1 MTKARTNADNASADI
16 QGVTAGTGLSGGG
29 TSGTVTLT
37 NDMATT
43 IAAKGDL
50 VVGTAN
56 DAYSALTVGT
66 NTHLLMA
73 DSTTATGLKWALDP
87 TQDLVTTKGDI
98 VAATAA
104 DTLARLGVGANDT
117 VLTADSSTATGL
129 KWATPVSG
137 AYTLI
142 STTTLNNTADNVT
155 ISTPTSGYKHLL
167 LIGRDLGS
175 ANAAVQTWRVYF
187 GSGGNDYSYCG
198 YRINNGTSSV
208 IGYNPSSGGDFYID
222 NAINVGGSAATTKAL
237 GSYQLL
243 VYDYLTNPVVFR
255 STSHQI
261 NVGGSANYTDVTGT
275 MQSPNWSSGFNIGY
289 TGSNLRTGTFKLYG
303 IN

>member
-142 STTTLNNTADNVT
+142 STTTLNNTAQNVT

-167 LIGRDLGS
+167 LVGYNLGS
-175 ANAAVQTWRVYF
+175 NNASIVTWRAYV
-187 GSGGNDYSYCG
+187 GGGGDDYSYCG
-198 YRINNGTSSV
+198 YRISAGTSAV
-208 IGYNPSSGGDFYID
+208 VGYNPTSGGDYYID
-222 NAINVGGSAATTKAL
+222 NAINAGTNTATGKSL

-243 VYDYLTNPVVFR
+243 IYDYLANPVFR
-255 STSHQI
+255 STSHVI
-261 NVGGSANYTDVTGT
+261 TAGSTAHYTDVSGSL
-275 MQSPNWSSGFNIGY
+275 QSPNWNAGIGIGY
-289 TGSNLRTGTFKLYG
+289 TGSNLRVGTFKLYG

>member
-50 VVGTAN
+50 LAGTAN
-56 DAYSALTVGT
+56 DAYAALTVG
-66 NTHLLMA
+66 
-73 DSTTATGLKWALDP
+73 
-87 TQDLVTTKGDI
+87 
-98 VAATAA
+98 
-104 DTLARLGVGANDT
+104 ANGT
-117 VLTADSSTATGL
+117 VLTADSAQATGL
-129 KWATPVSG
+129 KWATPASG